1 MEEEK
6 GTPAVDM
13 VAGCVN
19 GVPVLKMPLDLAKAL
34 GFAVTPVK
42 RNEDS
47 DDVLDE

>member
-19 GVPVLKMPLDLAKAL
+19 GVHVLKMPRDLADAL
-34 GFAVTPVK
+34 GFAITPVK
-42 RNEDS
+42 GNDDSEDAT
-47 DDVLDE
+47 DE